1 MLEPKQ
7 LKALRNIEAPEF
19 GNRVAQAIRMTDKN
33 QTEVAADL
41 GMSPSQLS
49 DLCRGRWPD
58 PKLSTL
64 QKLADY
70 FGCLIEDLFPSK
82 AA

>member
-1 MLEPKQ
+1 MLEAKHIRT
-7 LKALRNIEAPEF
+7 LRQSEVPVS
-19 GNRVAQAIRMTDKN
+19 GNRVALAIELTDKK
-33 QTEVAADL
+33 QVEVAEEI
-41 GMSPSQLS
+41 GMPQSQLS
-49 DLCRGRWPD
+49 DITRGRFPD

-70 FGCLIEDLFPSK
+70 FGCAIEDLFPSR